1 MTTEIWKDVKG
12 YEGLYQVSNLG
23 RVKSLYYGKE
33 RIMHPQKRQH
43 GYLGVQ
49 LHGRGG
55 HAERNFRTMSVHR
68 LVAEAFIPNPDGL
81 TEVNHKDEDKTNNI
95 VDNLEWISHKANTN
109 YGTAQKRRA
118 AQIINNPKYC
128 TPINQ
133 YTLDGELVAEYPS
146 IAEAFRQTGCS
157 RGNIHKALVG
167 TYTHAYGYKWRYAD

>member
-1 MTTEIWKDVKG
+1 MTTEIWRDVIG

-33 RIMHPQKRQH
+33 RIMRPQKRQH

-49 LHGRGG
+49 LHGKGG

-81 TEVNHKDEDKTNNI
+81 TEVNHRDEDKTNNNAE
-95 VDNLEWISHKANTN
+95 NLEWISHADNTN

-118 AQIINNPKYC
+118 AKQINGKRSRPVR
-128 TPINQ
+128 Q
-133 YTLDGELVAEYPS
+133 YTMDGIFIAEYPS
-146 IAEAFRQTGCS
+146 MAEACRREGFAQ
-157 RGNIHKALVG
+157 GNIHKAICG
-167 TYTHAYGYKWRYAD
+167 QYTHAYGYKWQYAI